1 MIIKFINTFHKQRK
15 DIFNVLLKDK
25 NKWFLNEEETFIL
38 KYVKN
43 NNSNYWIFYKERYH
57 FNYFLWT
64 KYYLSWNPLS
74 NLDEK
79 HLLDFA
85 TDLHAYCKKNTEKF
99 KKIIQRFWFYV
110 LHSYI
115 LTNIALSFRETDS
128 DINYWTD
135 IYVKFLKLEI
145 AQYFFFECFKE
156 ALKLKL
162 VTQKDFDDMNTYIH
176 KMYKVKIEPYYAPNS
191 NLWIQFWKINEKKCF
206 TWSIE
211 DLIYYE
217 QLQSPT
223 VFFKESQCMYNKD
236 RKIRIFEYE
245 EFYKKRIQELE
256 TNKDTIISKLHWLLQ
271 SIENTIKKWKTKY
284 DHFYWEN
291 SQRKV
296 IFNLLWLTDYSI
308 WHLFTTKS
316 VSCLWNINDINTS
329 IDELKSFESIQNSF
343 FSLIYEYII
352 EACKNIQFNED
363 RTLQK
368 DIWWS
373 FIFNRDRFHP
383 TWFFF
388 QNLYFNWKTLVFD
401 AIQIFT
407 HSYKN
412 EWKSLFKFLALF
424 SHKYELYNQY
434 LKISLFVEYIKNL
447 YMIWLKDINISRFV
461 HEYFNQIFKEWFFK
475 RTKTTYQK
483 FHDMFASVNEN
494 AQELLNNKTFID
506 FFWEKHCEDVFAF
519 SKQYF
524 ELYLNKLQELCDLA
538 EDIWKDLV
546 TINYQEDEVKEEN

>member
-15 DIFNVLLKDK
+15 DIFNVLLKDR
-25 NKWFLNEEETFIL
+25 NKWYLNEEETFIL
-38 KYVKN
+38 KYAKN
-43 NNSNYWIFYKERYH
+43 DHNYWLFFKEKYQ

-64 KYYLSWNPLS
+64 KFYLSWNPLS

-79 HLLDFA
+79 QLLDFA

-99 KKIIQRFWFYV
+99 KKIIQKFWYFV

-115 LTNIALSFRETDS
+115 LTNIALSFRETDP

-135 IYVKFLKLEI
+135 TYIKFIKLEI
-145 AQYFFFECFKE
+145 AQYFFSECFKE
-156 ALKLKL
+156 ALALKL
-162 VTQKDFDDMNTYIH
+162 VTQKDLKAMNTYIH
-176 KMYKVKIEPYYAPNS
+176 KMYKVKIEPYYQPNS
-191 NLWIQFWKINEKKCF
+191 NLWIQFWKITEKKWMK
-206 TWSIE
+206 WSIE

-223 VFFKESQCMYNKD
+223 VFFKESPYMYND

-245 EFYKKRIQELE
+245 EFYKQRIQELE
-256 TNKDTIISKLHWLLQ
+256 TNKATIISKLHWLLQ
-271 SIENTIKKWKTKY
+271 SIEDTIKKWKTKY
-284 DHFYWEN
+284 VHFYWEN

-316 VSCLWNINDINTS
+316 VSCLWNINNINDS
-329 IDELKSFESIQNSF
+329 IEELKSFESVQNSF
-343 FSLIYEYII
+343 FSLTYEYII
-352 EACKNIQFNED
+352 EACKNIQFDEK

-368 DIWWS
+368 DVWWS
-373 FIFNRDRFHP
+373 FIFNRDRFHQ

-388 QNLYFNWKTLVFD
+388 QNLYFHWWKTLVFD
-401 AIQIFT
+401 AIEVFT
-407 HSYKN
+407 NSYKN
-412 EWKSLFKFLALF
+412 EWKSLFKFLSLF

-447 YMIWLKDINISRFV
+447 YMIWLKDINISRFI

-483 FHDMFASVNEN
+483 FHGMFVSVNEN
-494 AQELLNNKTFID
+494 SQELLNNKTFID
-506 FFWEKHCEDVFAF
+506 FFWKQHCEDVLAF

-524 ELYLNKLQELCDLA
+524 ELYLNKLQELCNLA

-546 TINYQEDEVKEEN
+546 TINYLEDEEVK